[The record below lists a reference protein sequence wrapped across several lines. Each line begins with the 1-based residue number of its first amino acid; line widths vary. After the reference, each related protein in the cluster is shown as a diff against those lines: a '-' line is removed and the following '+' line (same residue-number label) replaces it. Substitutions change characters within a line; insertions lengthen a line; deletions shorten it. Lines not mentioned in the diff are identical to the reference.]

1 MLSEVL
7 GETTD
12 MLGDILEETADALG
26 AVRGRRSAR
35 PIAPP
40 RHASRPELRTP
51 SRLLPPQRLLEEPP
65 IEAELIDELRSSSS
79 HQKTREPQDVIEA
92 EVVDDVA
99 RGTALMRTTAVAVRQ
114 VTGLPRARIQTPAA
128 PSSVARRGSL
138 EEEIQTAA
146 AAERARVQKG
156 AAEMHEWLASAVAA
170 IKKP

>member
-7 GETTD
+7 GETLD
-12 MLGDILEETADALG
+12 MFGDILEETADALG
-26 AVRGRRSAR
+26 GARGWRSA
-35 PIAPP
+35 PPTAPP
-40 RHASRPELRTP
+40 RYASRPEAR
-51 SRLLPPQRLLEEPP
+51 SLPPQRLLEEPP
-65 IEAELIDELRSSSS
+65 IEAELIEELRSS
-79 HQKTREPQDVIEA
+79 HQTREPQDVIEA

-99 RGTALMRTTAVAVRQ
+99 RGTALMRTTAVAVRR
-114 VTGLPRARIQTPAA
+114 VTGLPRTPNQTPAA

-146 AAERARVQKG
+146 AAERARVQRG